1 MGVRNAK
8 LYPVKPLIVGAP
20 RTGFTL
26 LIYVA
31 SRILEL
37 RPLNLGPRQRMLRA
51 FVQATGSCIS
61 KAARL
66 ASTEKKLARRG
77 SIQPVSGATSIA
89 ITCKTPHMAPKS
101 TMATRVIRI
110 LATGPARSHLR
121 TQGWIDSSCF
131 VLVKY
136 QIIKVPLCL
145 SHPLST
151 ANYNLSY
158 APLAT

>member
-61 KAARL
+61 KAIVKAF
-66 ASTEKKLARRG
+66 ADKG
-77 SIQPVSGATSIA
+77 
-89 ITCKTPHMAPKS
+89 ITGDLIYNVNFRFWSAD
-101 TMATRVIRI
+101 R
-110 LATGPARSHLR
+110 TG
-121 TQGWIDSSCF
+121 
-131 VLVKY
+131 
-136 QIIKVPLCL
+136 
-145 SHPLST
+145 
-151 ANYNLSY
+151 
-158 APLAT
+158 